1 MFMQN
6 FINEIDFQALLQVS
20 IIIGSSILIS
30 IIAYFISKKYIIKII
45 HKLIFKTKS
54 ELDNTFI
61 KTGFFE
67 QLAHLIPPVVIL
79 YFSQFYP
86 QNISSSVSQIIK
98 FWIAVV
104 IIKTIDKFLST
115 TLEIYNTL
123 EISKDKPIKGYIQLL
138 KMIVYILGFIIAV
151 CVLVGISPWGVLSGV
166 GAFTAVLMFIF
177 KDTILS
183 LVASVQIV
191 ANDLFRVGDWIE
203 AENFGA
209 DGEVIDI
216 ALHSVK
222 VQNWDKTIVTIPT
235 YKFMESSFKNW
246 RGMEKSGGRRIKR
259 SLFIDV
265 NSIKFCNTELL
276 EKLDKIEI
284 LKEYLKEKQKV
295 VDTTDEIT
303 LNKRKLTN
311 IGTFREYIK
320 RYLENNPNIDSK
332 NFTFIIRQLQPTS
345 KGVPLE
351 VYAFSNKNKWA
362 EYEAVQSDIFDHLL
376 VALKEFD
383 LRLYQEPSGELG
395 TLK

>member
-67 QLAHLIPPVVIL
+67 QLAHLVPPVIIL

-86 QNISSSVSQIIK
+86 QNISSGVSQIIK

-295 VDTTDEIT
+295 VDTTNEIT

-332 NFTFIIRQLQPTS
+332 NFTFIIRQLQTTS

-383 LRLYQEPSGELG
+383 LRLYQEPSGELV

>member
-1 MFMQN
+1 MQN

>member
-1 MFMQN
+1 MENIITTIN
-6 FINEIDFQALLQVS
+6 FEALLKLSAIISLS
-20 IIIGSSILIS
+20 IVAS
-30 IIAYFISKKYIIKII
+30 IIAYLIAKKYFIKII

-54 ELDNTFI
+54 SWDDTFI

-67 QLAHLIPPVVIL
+67 QLAHLVPPLVIL
-79 YFSQFYP
+79 YFSSFYP
-86 QNISSSVSQIIK
+86 ESIRSGVSQVVG
-98 FWIAVV
+98 FWLAVV
-104 IIKTIDKFLST
+104 AIKSMDKFLSAM
-115 TLEIYNTL
+115 LYIYNSL

-138 KMIVYILGFIIAV
+138 KMFVYILGFIIAV
-151 CVLVGISPWGVLSGV
+151 CILVGISPWGVLSGV

-191 ANDLFRVGDWIE
+191 ANDLFKVGDWIE
-203 AENFGA
+203 APNFGA

-235 YKFMESSFKNW
+235 HKFMENSFKNW
-246 RGMEKSGGRRIKR
+246 RGMSDSGGRRIKR
-259 SLFIDV
+259 ALFIDV
-265 NSIKFCNTELL
+265 NSIKFCTPELL
-276 EKLDKIEI
+276 EKLNKIEI
-284 LKEYLKEKQKV
+284 IKDYLQDKQKV
-295 VDTTDEIT
+295 VDMTDEIT

-311 IGTFREYIK
+311 IGTFREYVK
-320 RYLENNPNIDSK
+320 RYLQSNPNIDSK
-332 NFTFIIRQLQPTS
+332 NFTFIVRQLQPTS

-362 EYEAVQSDIFDHLL
+362 EYEDIQSDIFDHLL

-383 LRLYQEPSGELG
+383 LKLYQEPSGEFG
-395 TLK
+395 VK

>member
-1 MFMQN
+1 MQN

-67 QLAHLIPPVVIL
+67 QLAHLVPPVIIL

-86 QNISSSVSQIIK
+86 QNISSGVSQIIK

-295 VDTTDEIT
+295 VDTTNEIT

-332 NFTFIIRQLQPTS
+332 NFTFIIRQLQTTS

-383 LRLYQEPSGELG
+383 LRLYQEPSGELV

>member
-1 MFMQN
+1 MQN

-20 IIIGSSILIS
+20 IIMGSSILIS

-67 QLAHLIPPVVIL
+67 QLAHLVPPVVIL

-295 VDTTDEIT
+295 VDTTNEIT

-383 LRLYQEPSGELG
+383 LRLYQEPSGELV

>member
-20 IIIGSSILIS
+20 IIMGSSILIS

-67 QLAHLIPPVVIL
+67 QLAHLVPPVVIL

-295 VDTTDEIT
+295 VDTTNEIT

-383 LRLYQEPSGELG
+383 LRLYQEPSGELV

>member
-1 MFMQN
+1 MQN

-67 QLAHLIPPVVIL
+67 QLAHLVPPVIIL

-86 QNISSSVSQIIK
+86 QNISSGVSQIIK

-295 VDTTDEIT
+295 VDTTNEIT

>member
-1 MFMQN
+1 MQN

-383 LRLYQEPSGELG
+383 LRLYQEPSGELV

>member
-67 QLAHLIPPVVIL
+67 QLAHLVPPVIIL

-295 VDTTDEIT
+295 VDTTNEIT

>member
-383 LRLYQEPSGELG
+383 LRLYQEPSGELV

>member
-1 MFMQN
+1 MEN
-6 FINEIDFQALLQVS
+6 IITSIDFEALLKLSAIISLS
-20 IIIGSSILIS
+20 IVAS
-30 IIAYFISKKYIIKII
+30 IIAYLIAKKYFIKII

-54 ELDNTFI
+54 SWDDTFI

-67 QLAHLIPPVVIL
+67 QLAHLVPPLVIL
-79 YFSQFYP
+79 YFSSFYP
-86 QNISSSVSQIIK
+86 EGIRSGVSQVVG
-98 FWIAVV
+98 FWLAVV
-104 IIKTIDKFLST
+104 AIKSMDKFLSAM
-115 TLEIYNTL
+115 LYIYNSL

-138 KMIVYILGFIIAV
+138 KMFVYILGFIIAV
-151 CVLVGISPWGVLSGV
+151 CILVGISPWGVLSGV

-191 ANDLFRVGDWIE
+191 ANDLFKVGDWIE
-203 AENFGA
+203 APNFGA

-235 YKFMESSFKNW
+235 HKFMENSFKNW
-246 RGMEKSGGRRIKR
+246 RGMSDSGGRRIKR
-259 SLFIDV
+259 ALFIDV
-265 NSIKFCNTELL
+265 NSIKFCTPELL
-276 EKLDKIEI
+276 EKLNKIEI
-284 LKEYLKEKQKV
+284 IKDYLQDKQKV
-295 VDTTDEIT
+295 VDMTDEIT

-311 IGTFREYIK
+311 IGTFREYVK
-320 RYLENNPNIDSK
+320 RYLQSNPNIDSK
-332 NFTFIIRQLQPTS
+332 NFTFIVRQLQPTS

-362 EYEAVQSDIFDHLL
+362 EYEDIQSDIFDHLL

-383 LRLYQEPSGELG
+383 LKLYQEPSGEFG
-395 TLK
+395 VK

>member
-1 MFMQN
+1 MQN

-67 QLAHLIPPVVIL
+67 QLAHLVPPVIIL

-86 QNISSSVSQIIK
+86 QNISSGVSQIIK

-276 EKLDKIEI
+276 EKLGKIEI

>member
-67 QLAHLIPPVVIL
+67 QLAHLVPPVIIL

-295 VDTTDEIT
+295 VDTTNEIT

-383 LRLYQEPSGELG
+383 LRLYQEPSGELV

>member
-1 MFMQN
+1 MQ
-6 FINEIDFQALLQVS
+6 
-20 IIIGSSILIS
+20 S
-30 IIAYFISKKYIIKII
+30 IIASIDFEALLKLSITVGLSIIAAIIAYLVSKKYIVKII

-54 ELDNTFI
+54 NWDDTFI

-67 QLAHLIPPVVIL
+67 QLAHLVPPLVIL
-79 YFSQFYP
+79 YFSSMYP
-86 QNISSSVSQIIK
+86 ENLQDALSQIVG
-98 FWIAVV
+98 FWIAIVV
-104 IIKTIDKFLST
+104 IKSIDKFLSAL
-115 TLEIYNTL
+115 LEIYNSL
-123 EISKDKPIKGYIQLL
+123 EVSKDKPIKGYIQLL
-138 KMIVYILGFIIAV
+138 KMFVYILGFIIAV
-151 CVLVGISPWGVLSGV
+151 CVLAGVSPWGVLSGV

-191 ANDLFRVGDWIE
+191 ANDLFKVGDWIE
-203 AENFGA
+203 AESFGV

-235 YKFMESSFKNW
+235 HKFMENSFKNW
-246 RGMEKSGGRRIKR
+246 RGMSDSGGRRIKR
-259 SLFIDV
+259 ALFIDV
-265 NSIKFCNTELL
+265 NSIKFCTPELL
-276 EKLDKIEI
+276 QKLNKIEI
-284 LKEYLKEKQKV
+284 IKDYLQEKQKV

-311 IGTFREYIK
+311 IGTFREYVK
-320 RYLENNPNIDSK
+320 RYLQKNPNIDSK
-332 NFTFIIRQLQPTS
+332 NFTFIVRQLQPTS

-362 EYEAVQSDIFDHLL
+362 EYEDIQSDIFDHLL

-383 LRLYQEPSGELG
+383 LRLYQEPSGEFG
-395 TLK
+395 VIK

>member
-1 MFMQN
+1 MQN

-67 QLAHLIPPVVIL
+67 QLAHLVPPVIIL

-295 VDTTDEIT
+295 VDTTNEIT

-383 LRLYQEPSGELG
+383 LRLYQEPSGELV

>member
-67 QLAHLIPPVVIL
+67 QLAHLVPPVIIL

-86 QNISSSVSQIIK
+86 QNISSGVSQIIK

-383 LRLYQEPSGELG
+383 LRLYQEPSGELV

>member
-1 MFMQN
+1 MQN

-67 QLAHLIPPVVIL
+67 QLAHLVPPVIIL

-86 QNISSSVSQIIK
+86 QNISSGVSQIIK

-295 VDTTDEIT
+295 VDTTNEIT

-383 LRLYQEPSGELG
+383 LRLYQEPSGELV

>member
-1 MFMQN
+1 MQN
-6 FINEIDFQALLQVS
+6 IIASIDFEALIKLSSIAGAS
-20 IIIGSSILIS
+20 IITS

-45 HKLIFKTKS
+45 HKLIFKTRS
-54 ELDNTFI
+54 SWDDSFI

-67 QLAHLIPPVVIL
+67 QLAHLVPPLVIL
-79 YFSQFYP
+79 YFSSMYP
-86 QNISSSVSQIIK
+86 QNMQDALSQIVG
-98 FWIAVV
+98 FWIAIVV
-104 IIKTIDKFLST
+104 IKSIDKFLSA
-115 TLEIYNTL
+115 LLDIYNSF
-123 EISKDKPIKGYIQLL
+123 EVSKEKPIKGYIQLL
-138 KMIVYILGFIIAV
+138 KMFVYILGFIIAI
-151 CVLVGISPWGVLSGV
+151 CVLVGVSPWGVLSGV

-191 ANDLFRVGDWIE
+191 ANDLFKVGDWIE
-203 AENFGA
+203 APNFGA

-235 YKFMESSFKNW
+235 YKFMENSFKNW
-246 RGMEKSGGRRIKR
+246 RGMSDSGGRRIKR
-259 SLFIDV
+259 ALFIDV
-265 NSIKFCNTELL
+265 NSIKFCTPQLL
-276 EKLDKIEI
+276 EKLNKIEI
-284 LKEYLKEKQKV
+284 IKDYLQEKQKV

-311 IGTFREYIK
+311 IGTFREYVK

-332 NFTFIIRQLQPTS
+332 NFTFIVRQLQPTS

-351 VYAFSNKNKWA
+351 IYAFSNKNKWA
-362 EYEAVQSDIFDHLL
+362 EYEDIQSDIFDHLL

-383 LRLYQEPSGELG
+383 LKLYQEPSGEFG
-395 TLK
+395 SLKQ